1 MAEAVSLEMV
11 NQWIAELKRDYDA
24 LPVNDP
30 RAVEIFED
38 LRLRVLS
45 FAAGAANKRS
55 KVIPKRPA
63 GTMTEPVSDEFPMID
78 DRGCLRASGWW

>member
-1 MAEAVSLEMV
+1 MAEAVSLEML

-30 RAVEIFED
+30 RAVEIFEEL

-63 GTMTEPVSDEFPMID
+63 GIMIEP
-78 DRGCLRASGWW
+78 R